1 MNNRRAA
8 ISIGM
13 NPQCARDHSAGT
25 VAARDQAG
33 RPSDLLRGAFAIQR
47 DWTYVVITLIV
58 LAALG
63 YSLLGGAL

>member
-1 MNNRRAA
+1 MRV
-8 ISIGM
+8 IIQLGLLLL
-13 NPQCARDHSAGT
+13 
-25 VAARDQAG
+25 VAAPVTRVIFSVAT
-33 RPSDLLRGAFAIQR
+33 FALQR